1 MRLYERYDNGALDE
15 GDFVKAIELLD
26 SYVFR
31 RSICGE
37 QTRGYWQ
44 VFATLA
50 YRIDASSP
58 FESLCLG
65 LALQRDNYRFP
76 GNDEF
81 RSALQERDI
90 YGKRVC
96 FDLLDRLENHGSKEA
111 TDTSKYSIEHI
122 MPQNQKLSSDWRKML
137 GENWREIQREWLHRL
152 GNLTLTGYNSSYSD
166 RSFSEKRTIKG
177 GFEESS
183 VRLNKYVREQ
193 PVWTPAEM
201 ERRGKSLATRA
212 LTVWPPLV
220 VDQVLIDSAREAEM
234 RQLSKQKDTRTVP
247 MSEGART
254 LFNQLQMK
262 VLDIDANIIELAEQK
277 SVSYHGPGFFLEV
290 LPRKNRITLLLDLD
304 FNEVDDPQDIAKD
317 ASEYKFLV
325 NAVYEGGVIISV
337 WDVNDIE
344 KSLPLIRQAWER
356 S

>member
-1 MRLYERYDNGALDE
+1 
-15 GDFVKAIELLD
+15 
-26 SYVFR
+26 
-31 RSICGE
+31 
-37 QTRGYWQ
+37 
-44 VFATLA
+44 
-50 YRIDASSP
+50 
-58 FESLCLG
+58 
-65 LALQRDNYRFP
+65 
-76 GNDEF
+76 
-81 RSALQERDI
+81 
-90 YGKRVC
+90 
-96 FDLLDRLENHGSKEA
+96 LENHGSKEA

-325 NAVYEGGVIISV
+325 NAVYDGGVIISV